1 MARSGGAG
9 GSAWERAGEGS
20 AALHPGSGKVT
31 FDREGDGIFEFCKKE
46 LAGEA
51 RGHLS
56 IASARR
62 SDGCKVAEFGVPPRL
77 GERAF

>member
-1 MARSGGAG
+1 VRGNGLG
-9 GSAWERAGEGS
+9 RA
-20 AALHPGSGKVT
+20 APALHPGSGKGT

-56 IASARR
+56 SAGARR

-77 GERAF
+77 GEREF